1 MPGRA
6 MAGRGRQWEPASSSW
21 TTVHGGFTLSQRKS
35 PQTATLYVSQMQLA
49 TVWRRFIVEAL
60 LLVSARGAVVTLL
73 KFPELLFPT
82 SSDRALERDCDATV
96 SFLSGVDSVEHGAL
110 NFTSG
115 PSTIGSQRVRFG
127 LPLSFAD
134 VVFLPCS

>member
-1 MPGRA
+1 
-6 MAGRGRQWEPASSSW
+6 
-21 TTVHGGFTLSQRKS
+21 
-35 PQTATLYVSQMQLA
+35 
-49 TVWRRFIVEAL
+49 
-60 LLVSARGAVVTLL
+60 LL
-73 KFPELLFPT
+73 KFPELLFAT
-82 SSDRALERDCDATV
+82 SSDRALERDRDATV